1 VGAVGVLEC
10 LPSERARKGICVGE
24 DTTADDQ
31 VARRVEFEQKH
42 LTWLECA
49 KIGSRWRPEVHLVEV
64 LMTPQH
70 LEPITIGYGDYEVEA
85 ALVH

>member
-1 VGAVGVLEC
+1 M
-10 LPSERARKGICVGE
+10 PPKRASTEGHCVGE
-24 DTTADDQ
+24 DTTADNQ
-31 VARRVEFEQKH
+31 VARRVEFEQKQ
-42 LTWLECA
+42 LAWLECA

-64 LMTPQH
+64 LMTPQY